1 MHLIKIVMWLIT
13 YVIPTTADG
22 IFANV
27 IIVTIG
33 SNLRSGELSYIGRVR
48 NLNQILSNDSTNA
61 DES

>member
-1 MHLIKIVMWLIT
+1 MRLIT
-13 YVIPTTADG
+13 YVTPATAYG
-22 IFANV
+22 ISANV

-33 SNLRSGELSYIGRVR
+33 SNLRSGELPYIGCVR

>member
-1 MHLIKIVMWLIT
+1 MWLIT
-13 YVIPTTADG
+13 YVTPSTTYG
-22 IFANV
+22 ISANV

-33 SNLRSGELSYIGRVR
+33 SNLQSGELSYIGRVR